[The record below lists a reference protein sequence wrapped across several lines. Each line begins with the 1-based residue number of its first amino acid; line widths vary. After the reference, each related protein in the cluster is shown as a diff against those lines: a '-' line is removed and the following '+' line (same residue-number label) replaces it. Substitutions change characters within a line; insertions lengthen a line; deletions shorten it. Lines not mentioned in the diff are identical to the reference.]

1 MVGVTPSYSLWFI
14 SGFVCDNFKLP
25 QVSPPYLTLH
35 HFILVVLRFK
45 RFNFSSKK
53 KEVVYCGKQKSF
65 LCVFP
70 YHQSP
75 CLLVFKHVE
84 PEEEETPLG
93 RILDSSRTSGGSI
106 F

>member
-45 RFNFSSKK
+45 RFYFSSKKK

-75 CLLVFKHVE
+75 CLLDLKHVE
-84 PEEEETPLG
+84 PELAEEGDAENSLEW
-93 RILDSSRTSGGSI
+93 ILESS
-106 F
+106 